1 MYLYVLYLNLIFKT
15 LVQEFAQSRTIMNI
29 SEAVQKVKE
38 VGLNVYTPKTK
49 DAGFIKVYAE
59 PLASLMPKI
68 SGNALKV
75 LMALAYELKWDEVEV
90 IATRDNLA
98 KLTGL
103 SQKTVR
109 SALDELEEKMVI
121 KRLGPNVRRSYMV
134 SNHYV
139 RLGKNK

>member
-1 MYLYVLYLNLIFKT
+1 MT
-15 LVQEFAQSRTIMNI
+15 HHSQQTIMNI
-29 SEAVQKVKE
+29 SEAIQKVKD

-59 PLASLMPKI
+59 PLANLMPKI

-90 IATRDNLA
+90 IATRENLA
-98 KLTGL
+98 RLTGL

-109 SALDELEEKMVI
+109 FALDELEEKMVI
-121 KRLGPNVRRSYMV
+121 KRLGPNVRRSYAV

>member
-1 MYLYVLYLNLIFKT
+1 MLEIIILKLKLSNNFQPTEFK
-15 LVQEFAQSRTIMNI
+15 SNMNI
-29 SEAVQKVKE
+29 SEAIQKVKD

-49 DAGFIKVYAE
+49 DAGFIKLYLE
-59 PLASLMPKI
+59 PITQLLPYL

-75 LMALAYELKWDEVEV
+75 LVALSSELQWNEVEV
-90 IATRDNLA
+90 ILTREKIED
-98 KLTGL
+98 LTGL
-103 SQKTVR
+103 SGNTVR
-109 SALDELEEKMVI
+109 VAIDELEEKKLI

>member
-1 MYLYVLYLNLIFKT
+1 MK
-15 LVQEFAQSRTIMNI
+15 QRRTIMNI

-49 DAGFIKVYAE
+49 DAGFIKLYLE
-59 PLASLMPKI
+59 PITKLLPKL

-75 LMALAYELKWDEVEV
+75 LVAISSELQWNEVEV
-90 IATRDNLA
+90 VLTREQIEN
-98 KLTGL
+98 LTGL
-103 SQKTVR
+103 SGHTVR
-109 SALDELEEKMVI
+109 AALDELEKMMVI
-121 KRLGPNVRRSYMV
+121 KRLGPNVRRSYSV